1 MYICIYLNNKYI
13 YIYIYGAFRR
23 PLSACFLDE
32 EHLANLESEMK
43 RHCGQSKDKD
53 ETMFTPEKTKGPIK
67 DHGHNENLRQTK

>member
-1 MYICIYLNNKYI
+1 MYI

-67 DHGHNENLRQTK
+67 DHGHNVTRNHRRNVAVAPCFF